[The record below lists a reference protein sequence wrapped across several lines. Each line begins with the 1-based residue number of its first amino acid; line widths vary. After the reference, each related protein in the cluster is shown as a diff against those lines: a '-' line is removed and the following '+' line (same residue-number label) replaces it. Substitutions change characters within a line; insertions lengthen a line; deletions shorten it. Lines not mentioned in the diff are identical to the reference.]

1 MRNTIYRIA
10 FACLASLVIFACQ
23 QVTPVQFE
31 VDTENITIG
40 PEGGVKIVKVSSA
53 DNWIATVQEP
63 WITISPA
70 NGVGSVDCRVIIDS
84 ALAVNKREAIIRI
97 NNQATDER
105 KDFKVIQN
113 GFDYQIVVSEP
124 EVNIA
129 SYASL
134 ENRQFDVKVK
144 SNVPFEVELPE
155 GAESWLSYTL
165 PELVLD
171 RGARPRE
178 VSVQFKWGVN
188 FNPSERD
195 AVIKFNPK
203 DSQMTPA
210 IKHDLKIQQEAAEEI
225 EIGVKGDS
233 LALIAINRALGCW
246 TEFETSEKLEFW
258 DGVKVWESGENK
270 GRVRSAEFF
279 MFGTK
284 EGIPFQVKYLTAA
297 EELYF
302 YSNTNTF
309 LYSLDP
315 GEHICELTQLRK
327 LTIGAYG
334 LTTLPENF
342 KNLRNLEYLDL
353 SSNNFQKVPEVL
365 TPENFPN
372 LTALIMNACQR
383 NTISDLSNTTRKDF
397 GGFFEE
403 TDVDADGN
411 RSFPKRLLKWSN
423 LDTLRLSVNYFEGVM
438 PDLEDD
444 PDFPKWTAEEV
455 NACDTL
461 PAILIGKPKVLPNT
475 DLFAVNLNRLYG
487 TIPDW
492 LLYHPKLDLWYP
504 FSLVFFQEGKASDG
518 TRAGFDNEPAN
529 LDYYYEHYVNKQWN
543 PANTNV
549 Q

>member
-40 PEGGVKIVKVSSA
+40 PEGGVKIVKVKSA
-53 DNWIATVQEP
+53 DRWIATVQEP
-63 WITISPA
+63 WLTISPA

-84 ALAVNKREAIIRI
+84 ALAVNQREAIIRI
-97 NNQATDER
+97 NNQVTDER
-105 KDFKVIQN
+105 MDFKVVQN
-113 GFDYQIVVSEP
+113 GFDYQIVLSEP

-134 ENRQFDVKVK
+134 EEREFDVKVK
-144 SNVPFEVELPE
+144 SNVPFDVELPE
-155 GAESWLSYTL
+155 GADSWLSYTL

-171 RGARPRE
+171 RGVRPRE
-178 VSVQFKWGVN
+178 VAVHFKWGVN
-188 FNPSERD
+188 FNPTSRD

-203 DSQMTPA
+203 DSQVTPA
-210 IKHDLKIQQEAAEEI
+210 IKNDLKINQEAAEEI

-246 TEFETSEKLEFW
+246 TEFETSERLEFW

-302 YSNTNTF
+302 FSNTNTF
-309 LYSLDP
+309 LLSLDP
-315 GEHICELTQLRK
+315 GEHICELTQLKK

-334 LTTLPENF
+334 LTTLPDSF
-342 KNLRNLEYLDL
+342 KNLSNLEYLDL
-353 SSNNFQKVPEVL
+353 SSNNFQTVPEVL

-372 LTALIMNACQR
+372 LTALILNACQR
-383 NTISDLSNTTRKDF
+383 HTIADLSNTTKTNF
-397 GGFFEE
+397 GGLFEE
-403 TDVDADGN
+403 ADVDADGN
-411 RSFPKRLLKWSN
+411 KSFPKRLLKWSK
-423 LDTLRLSVNYFEGVM
+423 LDTLRLSVNYLEGTL
-438 PDLEDD
+438 PDLEND

-461 PAILIGKPKVLPNT
+461 PEILIGKPKVLPDT
-475 DLFAVNLNRLYG
+475 DLFAINLNRLYG
-487 TIPDW
+487 SAPDW

-504 FSLVFFQEGKASDG
+504 FSLVFFQEGKASNG

-549 Q
+549 E

>member
-40 PEGGVKIVKVSSA
+40 PEGGVKIVKIKSA
-53 DNWIATVQEP
+53 DRWIATVQEP
-63 WITISPA
+63 WLTISPA

-84 ALAVNKREAIIRI
+84 ALAVNQREAIIRI

-105 KDFKVIQN
+105 MDFKVVQN
-113 GFDYQIVVSEP
+113 GFDYQIVLSEP

-134 ENRQFDVKVK
+134 EEREFDVKVK
-144 SNVPFEVELPE
+144 SNVPFDVELPE
-155 GAESWLSYTL
+155 GADSWLSYTL

-171 RGARPRE
+171 RGVRPRE
-178 VSVQFKWGVN
+178 VAVHFKWGVN
-188 FNPSERD
+188 FNPTSRD
-195 AVIKFNPK
+195 AVIRFNPK
-203 DSQMTPA
+203 DSQVTPA
-210 IKHDLKIQQEAAEEI
+210 IKNDLKINQEAAEEI

-246 TEFETSEKLEFW
+246 TEFETSERLEFW

-302 YSNTNTF
+302 FSNTNTF
-309 LYSLDP
+309 LLSLDP
-315 GEHICELTQLRK
+315 GEHICELTQLKK

-334 LTTLPENF
+334 LTTLPDSF
-342 KNLRNLEYLDL
+342 KNLSNLEYLDL
-353 SSNNFQKVPEVL
+353 SSNNFQTVPEVL

-372 LTALIMNACQR
+372 LTALILNACQR
-383 NTISDLSNTTRKDF
+383 HTIADLSNTTKTNF
-397 GGFFEE
+397 GGLFEE
-403 TDVDADGN
+403 SDVDADGN
-411 RSFPKRLLKWSN
+411 KSFPKRLLKWSK
-423 LDTLRLSVNYFEGVM
+423 LDTLRLSVNYLEGTL
-438 PDLEDD
+438 PDLEND

-461 PAILIGKPKVLPNT
+461 PEILIGKPKVLPDT
-475 DLFAVNLNRLYG
+475 DLFAINLNRLYG
-487 TIPDW
+487 SAPDW

-504 FSLVFFQEGKASDG
+504 FSLVFFQEGKASNG

-549 Q
+549 E

>member
-40 PEGGVKIVKVSSA
+40 PEGGVKIVKIKSA
-53 DNWIATVQEP
+53 DRWIATVQEP
-63 WITISPA
+63 WLTISPA
-70 NGVGSVDCRVIIDS
+70 NGVGSVDCRVIVDS
-84 ALAVNKREAIIRI
+84 ALAVNQREATIRI

-105 KDFKVIQN
+105 MDFKVVQN
-113 GFDYQIVVSEP
+113 GFDYQIVLSEP

-134 ENRQFDVKVK
+134 EEREFDVKVK
-144 SNVPFEVELPE
+144 SNVPFDVELPE
-155 GAESWLSYTL
+155 GADSWLSYTL

-171 RGARPRE
+171 RGVRPRE
-178 VSVQFKWGVN
+178 VAVHFKWGVN
-188 FNPSERD
+188 FNPTSRD

-203 DSQMTPA
+203 DSQVTPA
-210 IKHDLKIQQEAAEEI
+210 IKNDLKINQEAAEEI

-246 TEFETSEKLEFW
+246 TEFETSERLEFW

-302 YSNTNTF
+302 FSNTNTF
-309 LYSLDP
+309 LLSLDP
-315 GEHICELTQLRK
+315 GEHICELTQLKK

-334 LTTLPENF
+334 LTTLPDSF
-342 KNLRNLEYLDL
+342 KNLSNLEYLDL
-353 SSNNFQKVPEVL
+353 SSNNFQTVPEVL

-372 LTALIMNACQR
+372 LTALILNACQR
-383 NTISDLSNTTRKDF
+383 HTIADLSNTTKTNF
-397 GGFFEE
+397 GGLFEE
-403 TDVDADGN
+403 SDVDADGN
-411 RSFPKRLLKWSN
+411 KSFPKRLLKWSK
-423 LDTLRLSVNYFEGVM
+423 LDTLRLSVNYLEGTL
-438 PDLEDD
+438 PDLEND

-461 PAILIGKPKVLPNT
+461 PEILIGKPKVLPDT
-475 DLFAVNLNRLYG
+475 DLFAINLNRLYG
-487 TIPDW
+487 TAPDW

-504 FSLVFFQEGKASDG
+504 FSLVFFQEGKASNG

-549 Q
+549 E

>member
-40 PEGGVKIVKVSSA
+40 PEGGVKIVKIKSA
-53 DNWIATVQEP
+53 DRWIATVQEP
-63 WITISPA
+63 WLTISPA
-70 NGVGSVDCRVIIDS
+70 NGVGSVDCRVIVDS
-84 ALAVNKREAIIRI
+84 ALAVNQREAIIRI

-105 KDFKVIQN
+105 MDFKVVQN
-113 GFDYQIVVSEP
+113 GFDYQIVLSEP

-134 ENRQFDVKVK
+134 EEREFDVKVK
-144 SNVPFEVELPE
+144 SNVPFDVELPE
-155 GAESWLSYTL
+155 GADSWLSYTL

-171 RGARPRE
+171 RGVRPRE
-178 VSVQFKWGVN
+178 VAVHFKWGVN
-188 FNPSERD
+188 FNPTSRD

-203 DSQMTPA
+203 DSQVTPA
-210 IKHDLKIQQEAAEEI
+210 IKNDLKINQEAAEEI

-246 TEFETSEKLEFW
+246 TEFETSERLEFW

-302 YSNTNTF
+302 FSNTNTF
-309 LYSLDP
+309 LLSLDP
-315 GEHICELTQLRK
+315 GEHICELTQLKK

-334 LTTLPENF
+334 LTTLPDSF
-342 KNLRNLEYLDL
+342 KNLSNLEYLDL
-353 SSNNFQKVPEVL
+353 SSNNFQTVPEVL

-372 LTALIMNACQR
+372 LTALILNACQR
-383 NTISDLSNTTRKDF
+383 HTIADLSNTTKTNF
-397 GGFFEE
+397 GGLFEE
-403 TDVDADGN
+403 SDVDADGN
-411 RSFPKRLLKWSN
+411 KSFPKRLLKWSK
-423 LDTLRLSVNYFEGVM
+423 LDTLRLSVNYLEGTL
-438 PDLEDD
+438 PDLEND

-461 PAILIGKPKVLPNT
+461 PEILIGKPKVLPDT
-475 DLFAVNLNRLYG
+475 DLFAINLNRLYG
-487 TIPDW
+487 SAPDW

-504 FSLVFFQEGKASDG
+504 FSLVFFQEGKASNG

-549 Q
+549 E